1 MLIRRQR
8 RGDLPEHGD
17 LGAAGQAVAAVLAQD
32 QRGALLRAPWLPERH
47 VQLGGGDQPAVE
59 RGGAGEQRAARAAWA
74 DSSSRTRAAS

>member
-17 LGAAGQAVAAVLAQD
+17 LGAGGQAVAAVLAQD
-32 QRGALLRAPWLPERH
+32 QRGALLRAPGLGERH

-59 RGGAGEQRAARAAWA
+59 RGGAGEHRAARAAWA
-74 DSSSRTRAAS
+74 ASSRTRAAS